1 MDRRIGRTRSAIRTA
16 YLDILKDGTHGRV
29 TVAGIARRANI
40 DRKTFYLHYESPDDI
55 LDEIYDEVIAD
66 AVAQLKKR
74 ADDSRSRVS
83 IDGLFELITAMI
95 AKNIDIFEILAGMD
109 HDRRLF
115 EKLKK
120 TLISQI
126 ENEYK
131 LELGLTE
138 TQFRIYAEFFLSGI
152 IAAYNMWITAKL
164 PLRTEELAAMVT
176 KASLYGL
183 DGIIRLGENTK
194 N

>member
-16 YLDILKDGTHGRV
+16 YLDILKDGTKGRI

-66 AVAQLKKR
+66 AMAQLKKR
-74 ADDSRSRVS
+74 AADSSSKVS

-120 TLISQI
+120 TLINQI

-131 LELGLTE
+131 QELGLTE

-152 IAAYNMWITAKL
+152 IAAYNMWIMAKL